1 MQTTSAL
8 YQELLALPHTE
19 ESRLLIDG
27 AAYGTPKLVEGS
39 LNTEGS
45 LFSGTTPSVGGA
57 VAGEVSAELLGV
69 ASGSVARMAKLQP
82 QVRLVGADGRA
93 SEWIAQGVYNVD
105 KRSYNK
111 QTGVLTLHGY
121 DKMLA
126 TEQWYTGSVGTG
138 GVTDITIV
146 NRVCTQVG
154 ITLDS
159 ETDSFFSASGKK
171 YKVTNPRNYTCREL
185 LQAIAGWYG
194 GNWCMTPVGKLRL
207 VRLNSL
213 PKETNYLV
221 DNGGNAITFGNDT
234 TSEEEVRIL
243 VG

>member
-1 MQTTSAL
+1 MQEVSAR
-8 YQELLALPHTE
+8 YQELLTGSHTK
-19 ESRLLIDG
+19 ESRLLVDG
-27 AAYGTPKLVEGS
+27 TAYGENTIIKGS
-39 LNTEGS
+39 LKTAIA
-45 LFSGTTPSVGGA
+45 LFAGDTPTVGGA
-57 VAGEVSAELLGV
+57 VAGEISVQLLGV
-69 ASGSVARMAKLQP
+69 LSSSVARMAELRP
-82 QVRLVGADGRA
+82 QVRLVGESGEP
-93 SEWIAQGVYNVD
+93 SEWVAQGVYNVD
-105 KRSYNK
+105 RRSYNK

-126 TEQWYTGSVGTG
+126 TEQWYTGSVGNG
-138 GVTDITIV
+138 GVTDIDIV

-171 YKVTNPRNYTCREL
+171 YKVTKPRNYTCREL

-194 GNWCMTPVGKLRL
+194 GNWCVTPVGKLRL
-207 VRLNSL
+207 VLLNSL

-221 DNGGNAITFGNDT
+221 DNGGNAITFGGD
-234 TSEEEVRIL
+234 RIL

>member
-1 MQTTSAL
+1 MQEVSAR
-8 YQELLALPHTE
+8 YQELLTGSHTK
-19 ESRLLIDG
+19 ESRLLVDG
-27 AAYGTPKLVEGS
+27 TAYGESTIIKGS
-39 LNTEGS
+39 LKTAIA
-45 LFSGTTPSVGGA
+45 LFAGDTPTVGGA
-57 VAGEVSAELLGV
+57 VAGEISVQLLGV
-69 ASGSVARMAKLQP
+69 ASSSVARMAELRP
-82 QVRLVGADGRA
+82 QVRLVGDSGEP

-105 KRSYNK
+105 RRSYNK

-126 TEQWYTGSVGTG
+126 TEQWYAGSVGTG

-159 ETDSFFSASGKK
+159 ETDSFFSASGKN

-207 VRLNSL
+207 VLLNSL

-221 DNGGNAITFGNDT
+221 DNGGNAITFGGD
-234 TSEEEVRIL
+234 RIL

>member
-1 MQTTSAL
+1 MQEVSAR
-8 YQELLALPHTE
+8 YQELLTGSHTK
-19 ESRLLIDG
+19 ESRLLVDG
-27 AAYGTPKLVEGS
+27 AAYGESTIIKGS
-39 LNTEGS
+39 LKTAVA
-45 LFSGTTPSVGGA
+45 LFAGDTPAVGGA
-57 VAGEVSAELLGV
+57 VAGEISVQLLGV
-69 ASGSVARMAKLQP
+69 ASSSVARMAELRP
-82 QVRLVGADGRA
+82 QVRLVGDSGEP
-93 SEWIAQGVYNVD
+93 SEWVAQGVYNVD

-159 ETDSFFSASGKK
+159 ETDSFFSASGKN
-171 YKVTNPRNYTCREL
+171 YKVTKPRNYTCREL

-207 VRLNSL
+207 VLLNSL

-221 DNGGNAITFGNDT
+221 DNGGNAITFGGD
-234 TSEEEVRIL
+234 RIL

>member
-1 MQTTSAL
+1 MQSTSAT
-8 YQELLALPHTE
+8 YQELLASAHRMQTQLYIDNVVYGE
-19 ESRLLIDG
+19 EKIM
-27 AAYGTPKLVEGS
+27 EGS
-39 LNTEGS
+39 LQTKNS
-45 LFSGTTPSVGGA
+45 LFQGDIPTVGGA
-57 VAGEVSAELLGV
+57 VAGEISVQLLGV
-69 ASGSVARMAKLQP
+69 ASSSVARMAKLEP
-82 QVRLVGADGRA
+82 QVRLIGDSGAP

-126 TEQWYTGSVGTG
+126 TEQWYTGTG
-138 GVTDITIV
+138 SNVTDIAIV
-146 NRVCTQVG
+146 NRICSQVG

-159 ETDSFFSASGKK
+159 ETASFFSASGKN
-171 YKVTNPRNYTCREL
+171 YKVTKPRNYTCREL

-207 VRLNSL
+207 VLLNSL

-221 DNGGNAITFGNDT
+221 DNGGNAITFGGD
-234 TSEEEVRIL
+234 RIL

>member
-1 MQTTSAL
+1 MQEVSPR
-8 YQELLALPHTE
+8 YQELLTGSHAK
-19 ESRLLIDG
+19 ESRLLVDG
-27 AAYGTPKLVEGS
+27 TAYGESVIIKNSLKTSIALFAGDTP
-39 LNTEGS
+39 T
-45 LFSGTTPSVGGA
+45 VGGA
-57 VAGEVSAELLGV
+57 VAGEISVQLLGV
-69 ASGSVARMAKLQP
+69 ASSSVARMAELRP
-82 QVRLVGADGRA
+82 QVRLIGDSGAP
-93 SEWIAQGVYNVD
+93 SEWVAQGVYNVD

-126 TEQWYTGSVGTG
+126 TEQWYTGSVGSG
-138 GVTDITIV
+138 GVTDIAII
-146 NRVCTQVG
+146 NQICSQVG

-159 ETDSFFSASGKK
+159 ETASFFSASGRK

-207 VRLNSL
+207 VLLNSL

-221 DNGGNAITFGNDT
+221 DNGGSAITFGGD
-234 TSEEEVRIL
+234 RIL

>member
-1 MQTTSAL
+1 MQEVSAR
-8 YQELLALPHTE
+8 YQELLTGSHTK
-19 ESRLLIDG
+19 ESRLLVDG
-27 AAYGTPKLVEGS
+27 TAYGESTIIKGS
-39 LNTEGS
+39 LKTAIA
-45 LFSGTTPSVGGA
+45 LFAGDTPTVGGA
-57 VAGEVSAELLGV
+57 VAGEINVQLLGV
-69 ASGSVARMAKLQP
+69 ASSSVARMAELRP
-82 QVRLVGADGRA
+82 QVRLVGASGEP
-93 SEWIAQGVYNVD
+93 SEWVAQGVYNVD
-105 KRSYNK
+105 KRSHNK

-159 ETDSFFSASGKK
+159 ETDSFFSASGKN
-171 YKVTNPRNYTCREL
+171 YKVTKPRNYTCREL

-207 VRLNSL
+207 VLLNSL

-221 DNGGNAITFGNDT
+221 DNGGNAITFGGD
-234 TSEEEVRIL
+234 RIL

>member
-27 AAYGTPKLVEGS
+27 TSYGTPKLVEGS
-39 LNTEGS
+39 LKTEGS

-126 TEQWYTGSVGTG
+126 TEQWYTG
-138 GVTDITIV
+138 TDKVDINIV

-154 ITLDS
+154 ITLDD
-159 ETDSFFSASGKK
+159 ETAAFFAASGRS
-171 YKVTNPRNYTCREL
+171 YVIPSPTDYTCREL
-185 LQAIAGWYG
+185 LQTIAGCYG
-194 GNWCMTPVGKLRL
+194 GNWCMTPVGELRL
-207 VRLNSL
+207 VLL
-213 PKETNYLV
+213 KLTAEETSYLV
-221 DNGGNAITFGNDT
+221 DGAGSAITFGGD
-234 TSEEEVRIL
+234 RIL

>member
-1 MQTTSAL
+1 MQEVSAR
-8 YQELLALPHTE
+8 YQELLTGSHTK
-19 ESRLLIDG
+19 ESRLLVDG
-27 AAYGTPKLVEGS
+27 AAYGESTIIKGS
-39 LNTEGS
+39 LKTAVA
-45 LFSGTTPSVGGA
+45 LFAGDTPAVGGA
-57 VAGEVSAELLGV
+57 VAGEISVQLLGV
-69 ASGSVARMAKLQP
+69 ASSSVARMAELRP
-82 QVRLVGADGRA
+82 QVRLVGDSGEP
-93 SEWIAQGVYNVD
+93 SEWVAQGVYNVD

-126 TEQWYTGSVGTG
+126 TEQWYAGSVGTG

-159 ETDSFFSASGKK
+159 ETDSFFSASGKN

-207 VRLNSL
+207 VLLNSL

-221 DNGGNAITFGNDT
+221 DNGGNAITFGGD
-234 TSEEEVRIL
+234 RIL

>member
-1 MQTTSAL
+1 MQEVSAR
-8 YQELLALPHTE
+8 YQELLTGSHTK
-19 ESRLLIDG
+19 ESRLLVDG
-27 AAYGTPKLVEGS
+27 TAYGESTIIKGS
-39 LNTEGS
+39 LKTAIA
-45 LFSGTTPSVGGA
+45 LFAGDTPTVGGA
-57 VAGEVSAELLGV
+57 VAGEINVQLLGV
-69 ASGSVARMAKLQP
+69 ASSSVARMAELRP
-82 QVRLVGADGRA
+82 QVRLVGDSGEP
-93 SEWIAQGVYNVD
+93 SEWVAQGVYNVD

-138 GVTDITIV
+138 GAVDIDIV

-159 ETDSFFSASGKK
+159 ETDSFFSASGKN

-207 VRLNSL
+207 VPLNSL

-221 DNGGNAITFGNDT
+221 DNGGNAITFGGD
-234 TSEEEVRIL
+234 RIL

>member
-1 MQTTSAL
+1 MQEVSAR
-8 YQELLALPHTE
+8 YQELLTGSHTK
-19 ESRLLIDG
+19 ESRLLVDG
-27 AAYGTPKLVEGS
+27 AAYGESTIIKGS
-39 LNTEGS
+39 LKTAVA
-45 LFSGTTPSVGGA
+45 LFAGDTPAVGGA
-57 VAGEVSAELLGV
+57 VAGEISVQLLGV
-69 ASGSVARMAKLQP
+69 ASSSVARMAELRP
-82 QVRLVGADGRA
+82 QVRLVGDSGEP
-93 SEWIAQGVYNVD
+93 SEWVAQGVYNVD

-126 TEQWYTGSVGTG
+126 TEQWYAGSVGTG

-159 ETDSFFSASGKK
+159 ETDSFFSASGKN
-171 YKVTNPRNYTCREL
+171 YKVTKPRNYTCREL

-207 VRLNSL
+207 VLLNSL

-221 DNGGNAITFGNDT
+221 DNGGNAITFGGD
-234 TSEEEVRIL
+234 RIL

>member
-1 MQTTSAL
+1 MQEVSAR
-8 YQELLALPHTE
+8 YQELLTGSHTK
-19 ESRLLIDG
+19 ESRLLVDG
-27 AAYGTPKLVEGS
+27 TAYGESTIIKGS
-39 LNTEGS
+39 LKTAIA
-45 LFSGTTPSVGGA
+45 LFAGDTPTVGGA
-57 VAGEVSAELLGV
+57 VAGEISVQLLGV
-69 ASGSVARMAKLQP
+69 ASSSVARMAELRP
-82 QVRLVGADGRA
+82 QVRLVGDSGEP
-93 SEWIAQGVYNVD
+93 SEWVAQGVYNVD

-126 TEQWYTGSVGTG
+126 TEQWYTGSVDTG
-138 GVTDITIV
+138 GAVDIDIV

-171 YKVTNPRNYTCREL
+171 YKVTKPRNYTCREL

-207 VRLNSL
+207 VLLNSL

-221 DNGGNAITFGNDT
+221 DNGGNAITFGGD
-234 TSEEEVRIL
+234 RIL

>member
-1 MQTTSAL
+1 MQEVSAR
-8 YQELLALPHTE
+8 YQELLTGSHTK
-19 ESRLLIDG
+19 ESRLLVDG
-27 AAYGTPKLVEGS
+27 TAYGESTIIKGS
-39 LNTEGS
+39 LKTAIA
-45 LFSGTTPSVGGA
+45 LFAGDTPTVGGA
-57 VAGEVSAELLGV
+57 VAGEISVQLLGI
-69 ASGSVARMAKLQP
+69 ASSSVARMAELRP
-82 QVRLVGADGRA
+82 QVRLVGDSGEP
-93 SEWIAQGVYNVD
+93 SEWVAQGVYNVD

-126 TEQWYTGSVGTG
+126 TEQWYTNSVGTG

-159 ETDSFFSASGKK
+159 ETDSFFSASGKN

-207 VRLNSL
+207 VLLNSL

-221 DNGGNAITFGNDT
+221 DNGGNAITFGGD
-234 TSEEEVRIL
+234 RIL

>member
-1 MQTTSAL
+1 MQTTDATYQAL
-8 YQELLALPHTE
+8 
-19 ESRLLIDG
+19 
-27 AAYGTPKLVEGS
+27 LVESHTTETRLRIGDTSYGESKIMENS
-39 LNTEGS
+39 LVVKHA
-45 LFSGTTPSVGGA
+45 LFSGETPSVGGA
-57 VAGEVSAELLGV
+57 VAGEIEVGLRGVTSSDVSRRAEL
-69 ASGSVARMAKLQP
+69 RP
-82 QVRLVGADGRA
+82 EVRLVSLDGQTV

-126 TEQWYTGSVGTG
+126 TEQWYTGSVGSG
-138 GVTDITIV
+138 GAVDIDIV

-154 ITLDS
+154 IALDS
-159 ETDSFFSASGKK
+159 ETASFFSASGKK
-171 YKVTNPRNYTCREL
+171 YKVTKPRNYTCREL

-207 VRLNSL
+207 VLLNSL

-221 DNGGNAITFGNDT
+221 DNGGNAIKFGGD
-234 TSEEEVRIL
+234 RIL

>member
-1 MQTTSAL
+1 MQEVSAR
-8 YQELLALPHTE
+8 YQELLTGSHTK
-19 ESRLLIDG
+19 ESRLLVDG
-27 AAYGTPKLVEGS
+27 TAYGESTIIKGS
-39 LNTEGS
+39 LKTAIA
-45 LFSGTTPSVGGA
+45 LFAGDIPTVGGA
-57 VAGEVSAELLGV
+57 VAGEISVQLLGV
-69 ASGSVARMAKLQP
+69 ASSSVARMAKLRP
-82 QVRLVGADGRA
+82 QVRLVGDSGEP

-105 KRSYNK
+105 RRSYNK

-138 GVTDITIV
+138 GAVDIDIV

-159 ETDSFFSASGKK
+159 ETDSFFSASGKN

-207 VRLNSL
+207 VLLNSL
-213 PKETNYLV
+213 PRETNYLV
-221 DNGGNAITFGNDT
+221 DNGGNAIKFGGD
-234 TSEEEVRIL
+234 RIL

>member
-1 MQTTSAL
+1 MQEVSPR
-8 YQELLALPHTE
+8 YQELLTGSHAK
-19 ESRLLIDG
+19 ESRLLVDG
-27 AAYGTPKLVEGS
+27 TAYGESVIIKNSLKTSIALFAGDTP
-39 LNTEGS
+39 T
-45 LFSGTTPSVGGA
+45 VGGA
-57 VAGEVSAELLGV
+57 VAGEISVQLLGV
-69 ASGSVARMAKLQP
+69 ASSSVARMAKLEP
-82 QVRLVGADGRA
+82 QVRLIGDSGAP

-126 TEQWYTGSVGTG
+126 TEQWYTGSVASG

-146 NRVCTQVG
+146 NRVCSQVG

-171 YKVTNPRNYTCREL
+171 YKVTNPRSYTCREL

-207 VRLNSL
+207 VLLNSL

-221 DNGGNAITFGNDT
+221 DNGGSAITFGGD
-234 TSEEEVRIL
+234 RIL

>member
-1 MQTTSAL
+1 MQEVSAR
-8 YQELLALPHTE
+8 YQELLTGSHTK
-19 ESRLLIDG
+19 ESRLLVDG
-27 AAYGTPKLVEGS
+27 TAYGESAIIKGS
-39 LNTEGS
+39 LKTAIA
-45 LFSGTTPSVGGA
+45 LFAGDTPTVGGA
-57 VAGEVSAELLGV
+57 VAGEINVQLLGV
-69 ASGSVARMAKLQP
+69 ASSSVARMAELRP
-82 QVRLVGADGRA
+82 QVRLVGDSGEP
-93 SEWIAQGVYNVD
+93 SEWVAQGVYNVD

-138 GVTDITIV
+138 GVTDIDIV

-159 ETDSFFSASGKK
+159 ETASFFYASGKK
-171 YKVTNPRNYTCREL
+171 YKVTKPRNYTCREL

-207 VRLNSL
+207 VLLNSL

-221 DNGGNAITFGNDT
+221 DNGGNAITFGGD
-234 TSEEEVRIL
+234 RIL